1 MTDIVL
7 PAPETSPDIEFHIDG
22 EELIVNLV
30 MRLSADVR
38 EMDLGDE
45 GRELWKR
52 LDPVANDYPPAIY
65 RLLLDI
71 FTSTMPADVI
81 DAAWKAT
88 EAELQ
93 RRADG

>member
-7 PAPETSPDIEFHIDG
+7 PRPETSPDIEFHVDG
-22 EELIVNLV
+22 EELVVNLV

-38 EMDLGDE
+38 DMDLGDD
-45 GRELWKR
+45 GRALWAK
-52 LDPVANDYPPAIY
+52 LDPVANDYPPAVY
-65 RLLLDI
+65 GLLLQV
-71 FTSTMPADVI
+71 FEYGLPADVL

-93 RRADG
+93 RRMP